1 MEKWINI
8 AKRRLFEIGK
18 IIWIDTKWKY
28 KKKKEEA
35 EKNKIEMLH
44 KESEFINEI
53 NQINEDGKR
62 EQNRIKN
69 EI

>member
-8 AKRRLFEIGK
+8 TKRRLFEIGK
-18 IIWIDTKWKY
+18 LFELIQNENI
-28 KKKKEEA
+28 KKKEEA